1 MRLAMSSLHLLE
13 KLVEWKLTISNS
25 LIYTEFESPTLHLL
39 EKLVEWK
46 LFSPRVYSTGLNSSL
61 AGEIS

>member
-1 MRLAMSSLHLLE
+1 ME
-13 KLVEWKLTISNS
+13 TIFAPYLWLSCVFK
-25 LIYTEFESPTLHLL
+25 ETLHLL

-46 LFSPRVYSTGLNSSL
+46 HFVVLVLMRIKFRYSSL